1 MRQNLLILWI
11 AWWIGATLLSLGL
24 LLLNS
29 FRLRRVARRMDEVE
43 RLSLPTLREELL
55 WAALVI
61 VPGAVCM
68 GSILVLLPAG
78 HTARALLVEAIF
90 GLVMLLG
97 LAMLIKNGLAP
108 TDSIG
113 LYPAT
118 PDSAPA
124 SEPEDTILAEEVEY
138 EQRRLRLRSGPMV

>member
-1 MRQNLLILWI
+1 MGHTLLILWI

-29 FRLRRVARRMDEVE
+29 FRLRRVARQMDEVE
-43 RLSLPTLREELL
+43 RLALPTLREELL
-55 WAALVI
+55 WAVLVI
-61 VPGAVCM
+61 APGAVCL
-68 GSILVLLPAG
+68 GSILFLLPAG
-78 HTARALLVEAIF
+78 HTARALLVEAVF
-90 GLVMLLG
+90 GLIMLLG

-108 TDSIG
+108 TDSIR

-118 PDSAPA
+118 PDTTAAP
-124 SEPEDTILAEEVEY
+124 EPEDTILAEEVEY